1 MSWAGLANNQTVS
14 FANLK
19 NAVDTGVF
27 LSKTTQSTSNEQITK
42 ADADTYVYIDTTYS
56 PYSSKSSNQLVVKS
70 NLRAGFAVYGA
81 SYGCVVPETM
91 ILIDPTFSRS
101 ADTFDVGDVVYTKHE
116 DTGVW
121 GHYKVAAIERKEQPI
136 LNIST
141 DRGGIRCSTTHLLL
155 KEGEYVKAEELM
167 AGDII
172 SHIEGDAVI
181 TDIVSEGVST
191 VIEFNIEDAHTYVA
205 AGFIAHNKCTLNGWT
220 NCGDACSNGVTAYGT
235 NVYYTGTLGVGT
247 VINTTSCLLSYPR
260 FYYYPGGFLE
270 IDFISSQYEVV
281 SLGSCGSCAV
291 DIFIDNNNSLDIPIT
306 DMTINGVS
314 VTYVSGANFTIN
326 AGNNGNFSSQ
336 QLGTYTVI
344 IYYGGHIPGQNIA
357 FTDSNNNV
365 TCKDLNGS
373 AGSFTIANAVIT
385 GGTTVYVTAQDGA
398 CF

>member
-155 KEGEYVKAEELM
+155 KDGEYVKAEELI

-205 AGFIAHNKCTLNGWT
+205 AGFIAHNKCTLNGWST
-220 NCGDACSNGVTAYGT
+220 CSDACNNGVTAYGT
-235 NVYYTGTLGVGT
+235 NVYYTGILSVGT
-247 VINTTSCLLSYPR
+247 TINTTSCFLSYPA
-260 FYYYPGGFLE
+260 FYYYPGGYLE
-270 IDFISSQYEVV
+270 IDFTGSGYEVI
-281 SLGSCGSCAV
+281 SLGTCPCEYYV
-291 DIFIDNNNSLDIPIT
+291 TIT
-306 DMTINGVS
+306 AYVPYTMTC
-314 VTYVSGANFTIN
+314 
-326 AGNNGNFSSQ
+326 FSSYSFAAAADYTLDTTVTAEVIWYGDLGGAITQ
-336 QLGTYTVI
+336 YIAIATGTACNTSSFSTGSAINCLGENYSSDTVTLDTYSYGNQIYQIGSTVVGGTY
-344 IYYGGHIPGQNIA
+344 P
-357 FTDSNNNV
+357 
-365 TCKDLNGS
+365 C
-373 AGSFTIANAVIT
+373 
-385 GGTTVYVTAQDGA
+385 
-398 CF
+398 